1 MTILQSGIVN
11 SIQQVSQQKGAFHF
25 LSEITLAGNE
35 LWRIIALFGVIVLS
49 FIIGRILKIVMLKWV
64 KKAQD
69 RNNLALS
76 SILNSVSKSIT
87 FLLFSLGLKAG
98 IQILV
103 MDKFAQNIAFTT
115 TTILVIIAIGVV
127 IYNMVDIVDVWLS
140 RFSKKTESKLDDMLV
155 PLVVKSLRVT
165 IVILVLLQVAQ
176 TLSDKPITSILAGL
190 GVGGLAVA
198 LAAQDTIK
206 NFFGSLILFSDKPFE
221 VGERINVEGF
231 DGAVEEVGFR
241 STRIRTLDGHL
252 VTIPNGQLANMAI
265 QNIGKRPYI
274 KRVMTVTVTY
284 DTPPDKLQK
293 AIEILKELLDNHE
306 GMNEEFPPRIYF
318 SDFASTSLDILVI
331 YWFHPPDYWAFMEY
345 GERLNF
351 QILERF
357 NAEGID
363 FAFPT
368 QTVYVAGDDKR
379 PFKVESLIQGDGKQK
394 NELSN

>member
-11 SIQQVSQQKGAFHF
+11 SIQQVSQQKGTLHF
-25 LSEITLAGNE
+25 LSEITVAGNE
-35 LWRIIALFGVIVLS
+35 LWRIAVLFGAIVLS
-49 FIIGRILKIVMLKWV
+49 FLVGRILKIVLQKWV
-64 KKAQD
+64 QKAQE
-69 RNNLALS
+69 NNNPALS
-76 SILNSVSKSIT
+76 TILNSVSKSIT
-87 FLLFSLGLKAG
+87 FLLFSLGVKAG
-98 IQILV
+98 IEVLV
-103 MDKFAQNIAFTT
+103 MNKFAQNIAVTT
-115 TTILVIIAIGVV
+115 TTVLVIVAIGVV
-127 IYNMVDIVDVWLS
+127 IYNLVDIVEVWLN
-140 RFSKKTESKLDDMLV
+140 RFSKRTASKLDDMLV

-165 IVILVLLQVAQ
+165 VVILVLLQVAQ

-221 VGERINVEGF
+221 VGERIVVEGY

-252 VTIPNGQLANMAI
+252 VTIPNGQLASMAI

-293 AIEILKELLDNHE
+293 AVDILKELLDNHE
-306 GMNEEFPPRIYF
+306 GMTQDFPPKVYF
-318 SDFASTSLDILVI
+318 SDFASTSLNILVI
-331 YWFHPPDYWAFMEY
+331 YWYSPADYWAFMEF
-345 GERLNF
+345 GEKLNF
-351 QILERF
+351 QILKRF
-357 NAEGID
+357 NEEGID

-368 QTVYVAGDDKR
+368 QTIYVAGDEKR
-379 PFKVESLIQGDGKQK
+379 PFKVESYFDGDGKQK
-394 NELSN
+394 PPTSG